1 MSTTPPPTVPGT
13 HAPSPIELVWERYKS
28 LFYVVVLAVVGA
40 VALHAGYNKYKQ
52 SQADGLWSPFNA
64 TVGLEASYTDQ
75 AKAFE
80 SLEERL
86 PSLDLTKLRSAIT
99 TAPDSQKPYLM
110 LAVARRAMLDKDWD
124 GAEAAL
130 KDLESKFPDHILV
143 RSSAHPI
150 QTQDP
155 IKDKDAT
162 ATKPAAK
169 PKKPEF
175 KPAVAGSTVGLMRTQ
190 IAAAKSFTAPPKF
203 AKPAIPTDAVKV
215 KFEFGDSGAFTLAL
229 MKEHAPKHCE
239 AFLKLAEAEK
249 PIWVGL
255 AIDEIHRPTKTF
267 KQPREL
273 HLGFETT
280 SADDRDK
287 WTTTDP
293 SKNQVEYENNSLS
306 HFPGAVSARS
316 EAGDKSCADRF
327 WVAVDDAS
335 SHDGERVIFAYV
347 VEGLE
352 DLKKICDSSMSAQD
366 EERGQGKPSDTIR
379 VTKVTV
385 IK

>member
-1 MSTTPPPTVPGT
+1 MSTTPPPTVQGT

-28 LFYVVVLAVVGA
+28 LFYVVVLAIVGA

-52 SQADGLWSPFNA
+52 SQADALWTPFNA
-64 TVGLEASYTDQ
+64 TIGLEASYTDQ

-80 SLEERL
+80 GLQEHLS
-86 PSLDLTKLRSAIT
+86 SLDPAKLRSSIT
-99 TAPDSQKPYLM
+99 AAPDSQKPYLM
-110 LAVARRAMLDKDWD
+110 LALARRCMIDKDWD

-130 KDLESKFPDHILV
+130 KDLETTFPNHVLV
-143 RSSAHPI
+143 HTSAHPI

-155 IKDKDAT
+155 IKDKEAT
-162 ATKPAAK
+162 PNKPGQK
-169 PKKPEF
+169 PKKPEY
-175 KPAVAGSTVGLMRTQ
+175 KPAVQGSAVGLMRAQ
-190 IAAAKSFTAPPKF
+190 IAAAKTYAAPSLF
-203 AKPAIPTDAVKV
+203 AKPEIPANADKV
-215 KFEFGDSGAFTLAL
+215 KFELGDSGSFTLAL
-229 MKEHAPKHCE
+229 MKDQAPKHCE
-239 AFLKLAEAEK
+239 AFLKLAQAET

-280 SADDRDK
+280 SVDDRDK

-293 SKNQVEYENNSLS
+293 SKNPVDYENNNLS
-306 HFPGAVSARS
+306 HFPGAVSARA

-335 SHDGERVIFAYV
+335 SHDGERVVFAYV